1 MFFMHDLLPTVAGMM
16 LDLATVIVA
25 TTTSQS
31 RYIEERLELLDQQPL
46 VGGDV
51 CTIELFE
58 GINRLPRD
66 ERVEHV
72 FLFELAAV
80 KRLIGAFD
88 FYGYGRLALFAD
100 RDRLVLSFDSGSVTI
115 SLCRLNLIRE
125 A

>member
-1 MFFMHDLLPTVAGMM
+1 M
-16 LDLATVIVA
+16 LELATLIVA

-46 VGGDV
+46 VCGDV

-72 FLFELAAV
+72 LLFELAAV

-88 FYGYGRLALFAD
+88 LYGYGRLALFAD

-115 SLCRLNLIRE
+115 SLCRSNLMRE